1 MVLCYGRDD
10 LEVTVTD
17 DGSAAASG
25 GRPSGS
31 DRWSRRS
38 GQGLVG
44 MQQRATLLGGE
55 LAAGPGPGG
64 GFQVTA
70 KLPVDGGRP

>member
-1 MVLCYGRDD
+1 
-10 LEVTVTD
+10 VTVTD
-17 DGSAAASG
+17 DGSASAP
-25 GRPSGS
+25 GRQ
-31 DRWSRRS
+31 RRRS

-44 MQQRATLLGGE
+44 MQQRAVLLGGE

-70 KLPVDGGRP
+70 KLPVDGGRRP